1 LEGEIPVSSWR
12 KVLIKA
18 IVQEIPNYSMSVFQ
32 LPTSL
37 CKEINSM
44 MQKFWWGHMKNNS
57 KIYWMSWEK
66 MGCSKTIGGMGFRDL
81 TIFNQAL

>member
-1 LEGEIPVSSWR
+1 
-12 KVLIKA
+12 
-18 IVQEIPNYSMSVFQ
+18 
-32 LPTSL
+32 
-37 CKEINSM
+37 M